1 MDFSW
6 LCEGFNKEQLRVQV
20 NTILKEVIVSGERPQ
35 DGGRPVKFRKTFQMD
50 GDLYKM
56 DAIRAKLRHGL
67 LDIILPLKQ
76 PQTLPQ
82 SPDGG
87 EPKATTV
94 DMNRGPKQDTVAS
107 RGTFLGLAIE
117 SNRAWRVLACVVI
130 VGSVI
135 GLGAFLIYWLF
146 MI

>member
-1 MDFSW
+1 M
-6 LCEGFNKEQLRVQV
+6 QA

-35 DGGRPVKFRKTFQMD
+35 DGGRPVKFRKTFQLD
-50 GDLYKM
+50 DDLYKM

-76 PQTLPQ
+76 PQPLPQ

-87 EPKATTV
+87 DPKATTV
-94 DMNRGPKQDTVAS
+94 DINRGPKQETVAS

-117 SNRAWRVLACVVI
+117 KKRAWRVLACVVI
-130 VGSVI
+130 VGCVI
-135 GLGAFLIYWLF
+135 GLGAFRIYRFF